1 MAAFTTIAAGVGLAA
16 TVGST
21 AMSFSNASK
30 QGKLAAQAKAAAD
43 ASMQKAKQAL
53 EINYQKEQAVKKEPY
68 ELEREAALA
77 AGAQAIEAGVEAG
90 QAAPTAGRVMLAQQ
104 DQQASIQG
112 RMGQEMTAID
122 KSIINESSRL
132 RDVGVQ
138 IDMEEAAGANLAAR
152 DAEEAQAKATA
163 EGWQGV
169 TRAVGQAASFVPLF
183 SKNASAGQTDR
194 LMDQAERRGMSSTDY
209 QNKIAGLGKVGNID
223 YGTVKGMDSNQFES
237 FMQGVP
243 ANDIRNIR
251 RDTLGF
257 EGFNPFSIG
266 TYDSQHIFGRK

>member
-16 TVGST
+16 TVGTT

-30 QGKLAAQAKAAAD
+30 QGKLAAEAKAAAD

-132 RDVGVQ
+132 RDIGVQ
-138 IDMEEAAGANLAAR
+138 INLGEAEGAQLAAR
-152 DAEEAQAKATA
+152 DAAEAQARATQQGMQGVTSAASQLAAMPSLYGSQEMIEPVTA
-163 EGWQGV
+163 EGLKPAG
-169 TRAVGQAASFVPLF
+169 TASYQTPLPT
-183 SKNASAGQTDR
+183 ASPNLLPSR
-194 LMDQAERRGMSSTDY
+194 FLNPNS
-209 QNKIAGLGKVGNID
+209 
-223 YGTVKGMDSNQFES
+223 
-237 FMQGVP
+237 
-243 ANDIRNIR
+243 RNIQSIQ
-251 RDTLGF
+251 TAGF
-257 EGFNPFSIG
+257 GPQPIYPYGIPKPVFNPFTSVGG
-266 TYDSQHIFGRK
+266 TNNIFGY